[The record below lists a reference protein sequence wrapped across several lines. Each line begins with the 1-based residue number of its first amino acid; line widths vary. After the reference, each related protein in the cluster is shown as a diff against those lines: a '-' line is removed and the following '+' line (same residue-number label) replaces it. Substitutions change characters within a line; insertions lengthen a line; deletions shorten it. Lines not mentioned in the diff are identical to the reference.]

1 MNFEEPLKLPFLTAH
16 SSGFL
21 HHPPPFK
28 ERNKI
33 GSIHCSRKR
42 RIRQKYANSKSISL
56 IAFVPPCEPP
66 SCWRQSQSRPRSG
79 RPGGSHPSTLRHD
92 KSQGQPMDNREQ
104 KLQCR
109 EWQEGARTCSFGHR
123 VLQEHHLHIRRPG
136 LSCRR
141 QQEEAQHRRRTAE
154 PCPGRCHS
162 ARREQD
168 PPFSPG
174 RARNGAGMEWK
185 WWRQRSKHRLAAR
198 GLRELSPRPGAA

>member
-1 MNFEEPLKLPFLTAH
+1 MSLHSFLDEERCKWQTANCIPGLDFWLPPNIPENESGLMNFEEPLKLPFRTAH
-16 SSGFL
+16 SSVFL

-123 VLQEHHLHIRRPG
+123 VLQEHHLHF
-136 LSCRR
+136 
-141 QQEEAQHRRRTAE
+141 RRT
-154 PCPGRCHS
+154 
-162 ARREQD
+162 
-168 PPFSPG
+168 
-174 RARNGAGMEWK
+174 
-185 WWRQRSKHRLAAR
+185 
-198 GLRELSPRPGAA
+198 GLG